1 MNPAPTST
9 MAAATNKAKPR
20 AKSVRELVREE
31 TRAAYREAILAAAG
45 RVFGRVGFHAA
56 KMADI
61 AAEAGVAAGTL
72 YNYFA
77 SKDEI
82 FATMLEEGQQR
93 MLDAVE
99 ESLREPDPLLRLH
112 AVVRTIFAFLEQDGP
127 LVAVFLREGGLTEL
141 TRRRL
146 FDSDDRA
153 HLRGLQLLRLTLERA
168 ADAGLLRLDV
178 DLADQA
184 AALQG
189 ILDAIIFDWVRRGS
203 PPGLVD
209 RAPIALDL
217 FLHGTARR

>member
-1 MNPAPTST
+1 MTAPT
-9 MAAATNKAKPR
+9 KKPR
-20 AKSVRELVREE
+20 PLPKSVREIVREE
-31 TRAAYREAILAAAG
+31 NRAAYREAILAAAG
-45 RVFGRVGFHAA
+45 RVFGRLGFHAA

-72 YNYFA
+72 YNYFS

-99 ESLREPDPLLRLH
+99 ESAREPDPRLRLG

-146 FDSDDRA
+146 FESEDRA
-153 HLRGLQLLRLTLERA
+153 HLRGLGLLRLTLEHA
-168 ADAGLLRLDV
+168 AEAGLLRRDIELDA
-178 DLADQA
+178 LA

-189 ILDAIIFDWVRRGS
+189 VLDSIIFDWVRRGS

-209 RAPIALDL
+209 RSELALDL
-217 FLHGTARR
+217 FLHGTAHR